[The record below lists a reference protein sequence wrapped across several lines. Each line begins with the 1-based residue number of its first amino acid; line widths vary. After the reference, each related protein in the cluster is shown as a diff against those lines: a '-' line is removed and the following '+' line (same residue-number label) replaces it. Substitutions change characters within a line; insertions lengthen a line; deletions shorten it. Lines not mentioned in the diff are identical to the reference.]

1 MPQTTILSL
10 AGPLPAERLGQ
21 LTRALAEELA
31 RADLDAHPADT
42 SVSPGVEVGV
52 ASPGQIALG
61 AITSAGVTALIGCL
75 QEVLER
81 ESGLVMHLRQPSGNE
96 IEFNAD
102 NLDEAKRALA
112 MSVSPPA

>member
-1 MPQTTILSL
+1 MSQTTILSL
-10 AGPLPAERLGQ
+10 GGSLPAERLSQ
-21 LTRALAEELA
+21 LTHALADELA
-31 RADLDAHPADT
+31 RADLDAHPADA

-75 QEVLER
+75 KELLER

-102 NLDEAKRALA
+102 NLDEAKRTFAL
-112 MSVSPPA
+112 SVSPPA

>member
-1 MPQTTILSL
+1 MSYCSIWSNSSIRSL
-10 AGPLPAERLGQ
+10 PCNKSTFRLG
-21 LTRALAEELA
+21 AK
-31 RADLDAHPADT
+31 RADSSIQL
-42 SVSPGVEVGV
+42 VIRLV
-52 ASPGQIALG
+52 G